1 MAQRTD
7 AVPND
12 KNSIENTSELKP
24 VFNADGLIP
33 TIAQDNSTGEVLMM
47 AWMNAEALKI
57 TITTRRVTYWSRSRN
72 KLWEKGETS
81 GQTQELI
88 SLKIDCDQDTLLLK
102 VKQKGSAC
110 HTGERT
116 CFYRTLDE
124 KSETLVVC

>member
-1 MAQRTD
+1 MAPT
-7 AVPND
+7 ANTVPSD
-12 KNSIENTSELKP
+12 EISIGNTSELKP

-88 SLKIDCDQDTLLLK
+88 SLKVDCDQDTLLLK

-116 CFYRTLDE
+116 CFYRVLDD
-124 KSETLVVC
+124 KGETLMRC